1 MKTIN
6 LFNPEKFGNSMA
18 GISLQDRGSQYKDNP
33 GNFPGKN
40 RDCSKPS
47 SIKHERDK
55 IKSISELENSFKYK
69 IRNALILCYGDYY
82 QLIVINKN
90 VLLMDESYKTAKG
103 AKVAFMRKFSHR
115 IFKHLKNR
123 TCPEWSK
130 FLTIETNIDL
140 KSIFPGMSQV

>member
-6 LFNPEKFGNSMA
+6 LFNPDKFGISMA
-18 GISLQDRGSQYKDNP
+18 ASLQDRDSQYKDNP
-33 GNFPGKN
+33 GDFPGKN
-40 RDCSKPS
+40 GDCSKSLSRKHS
-47 SIKHERDK
+47 SDK
-55 IKSISELENSFKYK
+55 IKSISELKNSFKYK

-103 AKVAFMRKFSHR
+103 AKIAFMRKFSHR

-123 TCPEWSK
+123 VRPEWSK

-140 KSIFPGMSQV
+140 KSIFPRMSQV